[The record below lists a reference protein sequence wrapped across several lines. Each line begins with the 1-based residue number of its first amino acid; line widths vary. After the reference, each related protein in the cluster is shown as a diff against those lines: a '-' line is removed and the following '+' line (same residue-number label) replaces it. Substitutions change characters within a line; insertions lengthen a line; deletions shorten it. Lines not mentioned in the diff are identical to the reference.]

1 MAGLDKIIDE
11 ILGEAKIKANQTTD
25 AAKKEADRIISE
37 AQARAKSESEAISK
51 KPQSESQTLDERAKS
66 SADMQKRQA
75 YLKARQEVISEI
87 IEAAYEKVMN
97 SDIDTYFDLIVR
109 ILESAVLPKDGKII
123 LSEKDK
129 SRMPAGFTQ
138 KVTKIAKDKGG
149 TLTLSEESAVI
160 DGGFILTYG
169 GIEEN
174 CSIRALFNSKQDEL
188 VDIVNSVVFEDSAAQ

>member
-1 MAGLDKIIDE
+1 MAGLDKIIEE
-11 ILGEAKIKANQTTD
+11 ILDEARATATQTTD
-25 AAKKEADRIISE
+25 AAKKEADRILSE
-37 AQARAKSESEAISK
+37 AQARAKSESEVISK
-51 KPQSESQTLDERAKS
+51 KAQSESQTLDERAKS

-87 IEAAYEKVMN
+87 IEAAYDKVMN
-97 SDIDTYFDLIVR
+97 SDIDTYFALIER
-109 ILESAVLPKDGKII
+109 ILDGAVLPKEGKII

-138 KVTKIAKDKGG
+138 KVSKIAQDKGG
-149 TLTLSEESAVI
+149 SLTLSDETAAL

-188 VDIVNSVVFEDSAAQ
+188 VDIVNSVVFEDSVTQ